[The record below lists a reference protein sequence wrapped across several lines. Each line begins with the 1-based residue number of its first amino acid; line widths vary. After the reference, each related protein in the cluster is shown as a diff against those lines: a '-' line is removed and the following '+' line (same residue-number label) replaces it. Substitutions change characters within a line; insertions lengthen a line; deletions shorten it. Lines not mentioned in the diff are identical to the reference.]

1 MPCASGRAARE
12 ICARYGRRADSDAM
26 NQSSSRVLAGG
37 LLRGT
42 LRLLWHA
49 VRLPV
54 YMFLV
59 ILEPAVRFILGA
71 LALLG
76 VLTALFFKS
85 YGVPHFPFA
94 LILGVSVGC
103 GLMLVGYDALL
114 RLFGR

>member
-1 MPCASGRAARE
+1 MAVADLNGGRF
-12 ICARYGRRADSDAM
+12 
-26 NQSSSRVLAGG
+26 
-37 LLRGT
+37 LRGA

-59 ILEPAVRFILGA
+59 ILEPVVRFILGA

-76 VLTALFFKS
+76 VLTALFFKF

-94 LILGVSVGC
+94 LMFGVSLGL
-103 GLMLVGYDALL
+103 GLMLTGYYALL
-114 RLFGR
+114 RVFGR

>member
-1 MPCASGRAARE
+1 MT
-12 ICARYGRRADSDAM
+12 
-26 NQSSSRVLAGG
+26 AGD

-59 ILEPAVRFILGA
+59 ILEPIVRFILGA

-76 VLTALFFKS
+76 VLTALFFKF
-85 YGVPHFPFA
+85 YGAPHFPFA
-94 LILGVSVGC
+94 LMLGVSVGI
-103 GLMLVGYDALL
+103 GLMLTGYYALL
-114 RLFGR
+114 RVFGS

>member
-1 MPCASGRAARE
+1 MT
-12 ICARYGRRADSDAM
+12 
-26 NQSSSRVLAGG
+26 AGDP
-37 LLRGT
+37 LRST

-49 VRLPV
+49 VRLPA

-59 ILEPAVRFILGA
+59 ILEPVVRFILGA

-76 VLTALFFKS
+76 VLTALFFKL

-94 LILGVSVGC
+94 LMLGVSVGL
-103 GLMLVGYDALL
+103 GLMLTGYYALL